1 MNGNRTRARIV
12 ARRPRLSSDARRHG
26 VPPVEPAPKPN
37 CASIAAQE
45 KVANRATFEYET
57 SCGRITNRRE
67 QSIRL
72 LLSLFSM
79 YLFET
84 SSPKLVVCLRP
95 AGRSVSSSSARVGP
109 LTKNVLPMTT
119 PDALLSAIAFLP
131 SRRKALFSEY
141 LDCSAPPE
149 QDRRSTACCRVSRR
163 TPLQQPV
170 LPPKRHPPEKAAT
183 RPRKGSWMHGGIRQ
197 EGRRINDA
205 SFRGTK
211 TGVRL
216 TSIPARIGA
225 IPRSARP
232 PPYGGPFRQSI
243 FFRADIKK
251 TPFP

>member
-12 ARRPRLSSDARRHG
+12 ARRPRLSSSGRQRPVPSFRAFRRQAPYPSSMKFKSGIKQRTIRHIVMHRWDRSRRRH
-26 VPPVEPAPKPN
+26 VCFFPSVTCSKRHFPK
-37 CASIAAQE
+37 
-45 KVANRATFEYET
+45 R
-57 SCGRITNRRE
+57 
-67 QSIRL
+67 
-72 LLSLFSM
+72 
-79 YLFET
+79 
-84 SSPKLVVCLRP
+84 VVCLRP